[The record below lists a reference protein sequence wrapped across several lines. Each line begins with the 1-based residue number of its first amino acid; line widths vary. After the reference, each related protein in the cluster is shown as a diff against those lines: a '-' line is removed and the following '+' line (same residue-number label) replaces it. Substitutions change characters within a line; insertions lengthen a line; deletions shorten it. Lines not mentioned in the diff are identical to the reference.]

1 MRKVAE
7 TRERTKGANER
18 ETARET
24 TGDLGGERWRNAHC
38 ARGGR
43 YIVEADLGGLAR
55 RSSGRISHM
64 IATSLWLV
72 ARSSRQQ
79 QARFKHSR
87 LGRDS
92 AVPARWQVPT
102 DPESQR
108 KSGGQWHC
116 ATALHTGGMD
126 GKHTWRR
133 TERRPARR
141 TGSGRLRRRKAPSKD
156 ATRENGRLRGCGL
169 AERIGG
175 GEGGWLGTPA
185 RGRCG
190 AMIVISARACRLGRI
205 QRVGI
210 AARPAGRH
218 GAARARGF

>member
-1 MRKVAE
+1 MTSGAKGGE
-7 TRERTKGANER
+7 TR
-18 ETARET
+18 TAR
-24 TGDLGGERWRNAHC
+24 
-38 ARGGR
+38 ARGR

-102 DPESQR
+102 DPESQN
-108 KSGGQWHC
+108 KSGGAMALRDC
-116 ATALHTGGMD
+116 APY
-126 GKHTWRR
+126 RR
-133 TERRPARR
+133 
-141 TGSGRLRRRKAPSKD
+141 
-156 ATRENGRLRGCGL
+156 NGRKTYMETYGASSCTPDGQRTSSTEEGTIEGRHQGEWAPTGLRTCR
-169 AERIGG
+169 ADRG
-175 GEGGWLGTPA
+175 GEGVWLGTPA